1 MITNDEVLI
10 LVSDGVGNFLTSANE
25 TLAVG
30 KELERRWLRPVKI
43 EPFVS
48 DLMFDFRTADDDRT
62 AVVCWLDRSRAA
74 N

>member
-48 DLMFDFRTADDDRT
+48 DLMFNFATATDDRT
-62 AVVCWLDRSRAA
+62 AVVCWLDRSQTT